1 MPELP
6 EVETV
11 CRVMRRALVGKK
23 IAEVEVVPDTIIFG
37 ATPPEAIRGA
47 LEGRKVKAIGR
58 KGKTWWI
65 EMDSP
70 PVLFG
75 HLGMSGWVRELGEA
89 TVRLREHGNAPL
101 DDENG
106 RPRFLKLLIT
116 AEDGTRVSLTD
127 ARRLARVWLGEDL
140 AKSAK
145 LKKLG
150 PDAKDQLPKG
160 KAFGDLFRKRSAPI
174 KALLMDQAILSG
186 LGNWLADEVLYQSKI
201 APKRAASSLSDKE
214 FDRLRGAIVEV
225 LDIAVEAGADSKK
238 YPDTWL
244 FHHRWEGKRGPDS
257 IGKHKIMKE
266 PVGGRTTAWVPAVQ
280 K

>member
-23 IAEVEVVPDTIIFG
+23 IKEVEVVPDTIIFG
-37 ATPPEAIRGA
+37 STPAEAIQRA
-47 LEGRKVKAIGR
+47 LEGQQVKAIGR

-65 EMDSP
+65 ELESP
-70 PVLFG
+70 PLLFG
-75 HLGMSGWVRELGEA
+75 HLGMTGWIRELGKA

-101 DDENG
+101 DDEEG
-106 RPRFLKLLIT
+106 RPRFLKLLLT

-127 ARRLARVWLGEDL
+127 ARRLARVWLSEDL
-140 AKSAK
+140 GTDAK

-150 PDAKDQLPKG
+150 PDAFDALPKG
-160 KAFGDLFRKRSAPI
+160 KAFGDLFRKRQAPI
-174 KALLMDQAILSG
+174 KALLMDQAILAG
-186 LGNWLADEVLYQSKI
+186 LGNWLADEVLYQAKI
-201 APKRAASSLSDKE
+201 APKRAAASLSDKE
-214 FDRLRGAIVEV
+214 FARLRSAIVEV
-225 LDIAVEAGADSKK
+225 LALAVEAGANSEK

-244 FHHRWEGKRGPDS
+244 FHHRWGGKRGSDAV
-257 IGKHKIMKE
+257 GKHKIVRE
-266 PVGGRTTAWVPAVQ
+266 EVGGRTTAWVPSVQ